1 MKHPLLAACLLGSLL
16 TVPALARTDPPA
28 DTAAAATAPNTTPT
42 TADAALGAPYQFQ
55 AFQHD
60 DLVGTVYEVDCVDAD
75 GHQTPV
81 LEIPA
86 GTKTLTPM
94 DRARIIAGRLQKAS
108 LADRSFWSKLTPAFK
123 KKEKEYVLAP
133 PGDSQFVVTADGASA
148 ALNGMPTDKF
158 ADFLLKQIKNALD
171 SKLRDAKFDYQLSTP
186 EEKQE
191 RANIYRQQGEQAY
204 QQKDEVRAEAMYTQS
219 KKVAP
224 EYAVA
229 YLGLAGLYVHQGSR
243 DKAKKVLKE
252 GLDRN
257 LDLAAVAEQVMGD
270 QDHALLTLIGQVK
283 NGG

>member
-16 TVPALARTDPPA
+16 AVPTLASTDAPAA
-28 DTAAAATAPNTTPT
+28 DTTAAATADP
-42 TADAALGAPYQFQ
+42 ASGAAYQFQ

-60 DLVGTVYEVDCVDAD
+60 DLVGTVYEVDFVDAD
-75 GHQTPV
+75 GHRTPV

-86 GTKTLTPM
+86 GTKTLSPM
-94 DRARIIAGRLQKAS
+94 ARAQIIAGRLQKAS
-108 LADRSFWSKLTPAFK
+108 LADRTFWNKLTPTVK
-123 KKEKEYVLAP
+123 KNEYVLAP
-133 PGDSQFVVTADGASA
+133 PGDNQFVVTADGASA

-158 ADFLLKQIKNALD
+158 AEFLLVQIKTALGK
-171 SKLRDAKFDYQLSTP
+171 KLRDAKFDYQLTTP

-204 QQKDEVRAEAMYTQS
+204 QQKDETRAEAMYMQA

-224 EYAVA
+224 DYAVA
-229 YLGLAGLYVHQGSR
+229 YLGLAGLYIHQGSS

-257 LDLAAVAEQVMGD
+257 LDLAAVARQVMGD
-270 QDHALLTLIGQVK
+270 QDKALLTLLVQVK
-283 NGG
+283 NDN